1 MTETEILV
9 QQARRGKRDAM
20 EKLLSQFD
28 RNVFGLALLILG
40 DRVEAQDAAQEVL
53 IKIFKSLKRFDGRS
67 TFRTWL
73 YRVTVNTCR
82 DVLRRRARQ
91 RETPLA
97 VAPPIAQAGPLQK
110 ELEREHHGAVW
121 LAVQA
126 LDNPLRETVILR
138 YYLDLPCAE
147 IGQVTGT
154 PLNTVYWRLHQAR
167 RKLEPLLLADDALA
181 EEIDA
186 RRQKEKI

>member
-1 MTETEILV
+1 MTETGTLV

-28 RNVFGLALLILG
+28 RDVFGLALLILG
-40 DRVEAQDAAQEVL
+40 DRMEAQDIAQEVL
-53 IKIFKSLKRFDGRS
+53 IKVFNSLKHFDGRS

-82 DVLRRRARQ
+82 DALRRRAR
-91 RETPLA
+91 RHEMPLA
-97 VAPPIAQAGPLQK
+97 DAPPVAWAGPLKK
-110 ELEREHHGAVW
+110 ELDREHHQAVW
-121 LAVQA
+121 QAVQA

-147 IGQVTGT
+147 IGQVTDT

-167 RKLEPLLLADDALA
+167 HKLEPLLLADEALT

-186 RRQKEKI
+186 RRQKE